1 MAQQNPLSIKLK
13 IADRDYPMQ
22 VEMPE
27 EANMR
32 AVGKHINQQLKQYR
46 EEYGVEDKQDLLAIF
61 AVDCMMD
68 RNTLEEDKTS
78 LENIILQ
85 KIQSLDQLIDQV
97 L

>member
-27 EANMR
+27 EAKLR

>member
-1 MAQQNPLSIKLK
+1 MAHQNPLPIKLK

-22 VEMPE
+22 VEMQE
-27 EANMR
+27 EAKLR

-85 KIQSLDQLIDQV
+85 KIQTLDQLLDEV

>member
-1 MAQQNPLSIKLK
+1 MAQQNPLPIKLK

-27 EANMR
+27 EAKLR

-68 RNTLEEDKTS
+68 RNALEEDKTS

>member
-1 MAQQNPLSIKLK
+1 MAHQNPLSIKLK

-22 VEMPE
+22 VEMQE
-27 EANMR
+27 EAKLR

-85 KIQSLDQLIDQV
+85 KIQTLDQLLDEV